1 MVITVRRDHRLVYR
15 ATGVALC
22 ARTAVAFRYRFARR
36 EFLRADKARA
46 DIATRRADIARSLP
60 AATIHR

>member
-1 MVITVRRDHRLVYR
+1 MVITVPRDHRLVHL

-22 ARTAVAFRYRFARR
+22 ARTGAAFRCRFARR
-36 EFLRADKARA
+36 EFPRVGEVHA
-46 DIATRRADIARSLP
+46 DIVKRPADIARSRP